1 MDEDSRSTPV
11 SPGPAEDENAG
22 LEASNSHKDSNSKR
36 EDGSL
41 DPKPSGSEGK
51 VWGFLLFSALSER
64 NA

>member
-51 VWGFLLFSALSER
+51 V
-64 NA
+64 